1 MDWAREEFFSS
12 ILWMKEEENVAPSHK
27 FLTFNLQLVEYI
39 NMKYINIEIINN
51 TSHETS
57 NNYFFCCREGDKNS
71 YLNILC
77 F

>member
-1 MDWAREEFFSS
+1 MDGAREEFFSS

-57 NNYFFCCREGDKNS
+57 NNYFFCCREVDKNS